1 MHATSEPRDPRVLSA
16 DSPTR
21 CSPKGACNGRGLRAA
36 RGASSAATRDPVL
49 KPLVHIFLITAFGV
63 GVAARLSTFGGVR
76 AHAQD
81 PLPDAPGKEQVV
93 AVCSK
98 CHEPQRVAAL
108 RLTREGWEEVV
119 AKMQTLG
126 AKASE
131 EDFQKITDYLSENFK
146 GEAPKPINLNSAT
159 SVDLES
165 VAGLLRKEAAAWID
179 WRTKHGSCNALDD
192 LKKVPGVPFKKIDER
207 RDRLVCLIL
216 TPQVPQ

>member
-1 MHATSEPRDPRVLSA
+1 MPLVGSVFA
-16 DSPTR
+16 
-21 CSPKGACNGRGLRAA
+21 GACALYFIA
-36 RGASSAATRDPVL
+36 L
-49 KPLVHIFLITAFGV
+49 
-63 GVAARLSTFGGVR
+63 GGVR
-76 AHAQD
+76 VYAQD

-131 EDFQKITDYLSENFK
+131 DDFKKITDYLSENFK

-159 SVDLES
+159 AIDLES

-179 WRTKHGSCNALDD
+179 YRAKHGGCNTLDD

-207 RDRLVCLIL
+207 RDRLVCLVL
-216 TPQVPQ
+216 NPRVPQ

>member
-1 MHATSEPRDPRVLSA
+1 MYAFVAFVVSLSFATA
-16 DSPTR
+16 
-21 CSPKGACNGRGLRAA
+21 GRMRAA
-36 RGASSAATRDPVL
+36 P
-49 KPLVHIFLITAFGV
+49 
-63 GVAARLSTFGGVR
+63 
-76 AHAQD
+76 QD

-119 AKMQTLG
+119 AKMKTLG
-126 AKASE
+126 AKASDD
-131 EDFQKITDYLSENFK
+131 DFQKITDYLSENFK

-165 VAGLLRKEAAAWID
+165 VAGLLRKESAAWID
-179 WRTKHGSCNALDD
+179 YRAKHGGCNTLDD

-207 RDRLVCLIL
+207 RDRLVCLVL
-216 TPQVPQ
+216 NPQPPQ